1 MNTEIVPKV
10 FRSWVAGLHGLYRR
24 VSGRHH
30 RLLNGYILR
39 ISQLHD
45 LDSIIDHASRCLWEL
60 FHYRH
65 FAFAV
70 YDREFDGGIDIWADP
85 RTARTDLFAR
95 IQDELEPAN
104 LNCNIRL
111 LDGVAQDD
119 NRGAR
124 RELENLLTLK
134 VIDGPTRARLYLD
147 TSRRLSAYHAELIGI
162 IARSLAT
169 AIGNYMNLRK
179 LESDSLLDPLTHC
192 YNRRALKGRVDR
204 DIAHARRYGTDLS
217 IVMFDIDHFKRVNDT
232 YGHAAGDA
240 VLGAVAKAVMAA
252 VRSSDYL
259 ARYGGEEFVL
269 VLPATRFSKAIETAE
284 RLRRNVES
292 MRTTVGDE
300 IIKVTASFGVA
311 LFKAGLDGDRLIKRA
326 DQMLYEAKRLGRNR
340 VQPDLR
346 VYSSPAAEPSG
357 RSGPPEWEPGLSL
370 LRGVSKGATPIG
382 QEEVRSGRRFGMRS
396 WQPPSPDVA
405 MAGVSPDSHLFESEF
420 FDSASAVPV
429 AAGNI
434 LPLVAR
440 ADGSAGCPIGVEAS
454 TWEDGTLRA
463 RLPTGTDL

>member
-1 MNTEIVPKV
+1 MNIEIVPRVLK
-10 FRSWVAGLHGLYRR
+10 SWVAGLHGLYRR
-24 VSGRHH
+24 ASGRHH

-45 LDSIIDHASRCLWEL
+45 LDSIIDQASRCLWEL
-60 FHYRH
+60 FRYRH

-95 IQDELEPAN
+95 IQNEFEPAN

-111 LDGVAQDD
+111 LDGVAPDD
-119 NRGAR
+119 DAGAR
-124 RELENLLTLK
+124 YELENVLTLK

-147 TSRRLSAYHAELIGI
+147 TSRGLSAYHAELIGI

-169 AIGNYMNLRK
+169 AICNYMNLKK

-204 DIAHARRYGTDLS
+204 DVAHARRYGTDLS

-252 VRSSDYL
+252 IRSSDYL

-269 VLPATRFSKAIETAE
+269 VLPATRFSRAIETAE
-284 RLRRNVES
+284 RLRRNVEG

-311 LFKAGLDGDRLIKRA
+311 LFKAGLDGDKLIQRA

-346 VYSSPAAEPSG
+346 VYSSPMAEPL
-357 RSGPPEWEPGLSL
+357 RKSGPPEWEPGLGSL
-370 LRGVSKGATPIG
+370 GGASKVAMPIG
-382 QEEVRSGRRFGMRS
+382 QEEARSGRRGGIRL
-396 WQPPSPDVA
+396 WQPPGLDVA
-405 MAGVSPDSHLFESEF
+405 VAGASPDSLSFEPG
-420 FDSASAVPV
+420 FDSAPAIPV

-434 LPLVAR
+434 LPHAAQDEGPAR
-440 ADGSAGCPIGVEAS
+440 CPAGMEVGAWGC
-454 TWEDGTLRA
+454 GTLRA